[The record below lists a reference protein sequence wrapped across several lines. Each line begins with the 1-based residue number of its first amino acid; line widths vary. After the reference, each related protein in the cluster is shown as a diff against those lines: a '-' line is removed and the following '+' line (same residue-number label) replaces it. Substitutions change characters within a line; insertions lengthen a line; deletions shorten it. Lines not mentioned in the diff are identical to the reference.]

1 MTTEE
6 SKFESLLSE
15 ARILFEKGQFRSSL
29 ELCNQ
34 AYAIKPCPKL
44 LRKIERIK
52 PYVDSANK
60 EDDSDVENSPP
71 TPVREVARHLID
83 RAREAFKSGNLS
95 DALRFL
101 KESYECV
108 PCDKTAGKISKV
120 EEAIRMTELEQAAAG
135 DARPSSSKKEHNE
148 ADAESMLTKARV
160 LYEEGQ
166 LERCIRLLR
175 EIQLIAP
182 SDKIQRKIDR
192 IGAQL
197 SETNGYNQM
206 GSRADD
212 VVNVAEGLRLPRALY
227 EKLYEYQKDGVKWLW
242 DLHTRAPGGI
252 LADDMGLGK
261 TVQVIAFLSGLFISS
276 SKRLTALILMP
287 VSVLVTWE
295 AELKRWAPAL
305 RVVVFHDGNRSQRLR
320 SLSMIQRN
328 GGIVLTTYGMVA
340 AGAEDL
346 IVDFHANPQFMSA
359 KLSNLEGR
367 MAPEFVWDYLILD
380 EAHKIKNP
388 SAKTTKAVLSI
399 AAEHRVLLTGTAVQN
414 NLLELWSLYNCTHS
428 GRLLGRMQTFKN
440 EYEKPIKRAREK
452 DASRAERAHGQ
463 LMAQSLRRIIDP
475 YFLRRT
481 KEEILPS
488 GVDKK
493 ASVSPADPDIGLVT
507 PVEPMPKK
515 TELVLWIYL
524 REVQERSYRDFLEL
538 DQVKELLIGTTRRSP
553 LMELLILKK
562 LCDHPRLL
570 SPHQCASLN
579 LEVTSV
585 PDERYSKHSLPP
597 ASQLVQESGKLMFL
611 SLLMSSFLRE
621 KQPGSGTVPKTL
633 IFSQSIR
640 FLDMA
645 EKVILSINNRPETT
659 SQFRGHR
666 VLRLDGRL
674 TKVEERLDVIR
685 LFERD
690 PSYTVMLLTTQV
702 GGVGLT
708 LTAASRVIILDP
720 SWNPATDA
728 QAVDRAYRI
737 GQKSDVIVYRL
748 LTCGTVEEKI
758 YRRQIFKNSVI
769 RQTTTTGQNKA
780 DQDPYR
786 YFTNQDLRELFS
798 LGDPRI
804 STTQQQLAALHKE
817 AEKWS
822 DETIRPHLLYLTGQD
837 HKDTVFGLS
846 FHDLLFSRKEA
857 VQCEETTPGEHEFLH
872 NRLKAAEHAIAREC
886 VDVKDPSE
894 QVVSTKVPTKSRP
907 AYVAP
912 VQLPADGVFLI
923 PSKVDSKRPMLNRP
937 QLGNRYPSSDI
948 VKPPHVPDSVNLD
961 DAGTSQEVPVIVI
974 EDELTESLMEMS
986 ISGPPKNPREDVNCA
1001 PLVTRKAGSAG
1012 SPVSMTR
1019 TSSGV
1024 PHLVTGSEGA
1034 INRQM
1039 TPPNSL
1045 DQASRS
1051 VEKWAT
1057 SPTESNPSIRY
1068 TNDHSSSVKSHGADL
1083 NSSLGSHK
1091 PLNVNPPPTITCN
1104 SLANSSS
1111 SPLPLQKS
1119 FSNSALINAFQSTPI
1134 VSEKQQPPTTL
1145 LTPLARPTKFGRLHS
1160 PIIVTMPPANAVCK
1174 TAQSPEALLDLG
1186 GMDVIHMDI
1195 TLDVDEDELMR
1206 TVDMGS
1212 VHRILAKSGLTAGS
1226 TDDDVRDVQCPELLI
1241 IEDSR
1246 VYTSPGR
1253 SDPGDASHVNE
1264 TADDLE
1270 IIEDSVGE

>member
-15 ARILFEKGQFRSSL
+15 ARILFEKGRFRSSL

-60 EDDSDVENSPP
+60 EDDSDVENLPP

-83 RAREAFKSGNLS
+83 RAREAFRSGNLS

-101 KESYECV
+101 RESYECV

-120 EEAIRMTELEQAAAG
+120 EEAIRITELEQAAAG

-166 LERCIRLLR
+166 LEECVRLLR
-175 EIQLIAP
+175 EVQLIAP

-197 SETNGYNQM
+197 SDTNGYNQM

-295 AELKRWAPAL
+295 TELKRWAPAL
-305 RVVVFHDGNRSQRLR
+305 RVVVFHDGNRNQRLR

-346 IVDFHANPQFMSA
+346 IVDFHANPQFMST
-359 KLSNLEGR
+359 KLTNLEGR

-414 NLLELWSLYNCTHS
+414 NLIELWSLYNCTHS

-440 EYEKPIKRAREK
+440 EYEKPIRRAREK

-481 KEEILPS
+481 KDEILPS

-493 ASVSPADPDIGLVT
+493 ASVSPVNPDIGLVAS
-507 PVEPMPKK
+507 VEPMPKK

-585 PDERYSKHSLPP
+585 SDERYSKHSLPP
-597 ASQLVQESGKLMFL
+597 ASQLVHESGKLMFL

-621 KQPGSGTVPKTL
+621 KQPGSGTLPKTL

-645 EKVILSINNRPETT
+645 EKVILSINSRPENT
-659 SQFRGHR
+659 SQSRGHR

-780 DQDPYR
+780 DKDPYR

-804 STTQQQLAALHKE
+804 STTQQQLVALHKE

-857 VQCEETTPGEHEFLH
+857 VQHEETTPGEHEFLH
-872 NRLKAAEHAIAREC
+872 NRLRAAEHAIAREC

-894 QVVSTKVPTKSRP
+894 QIVTTKVHTKSRP

-937 QLGNRYPSSDI
+937 QLGNGHPSLDI
-948 VKPPHVPDSVNLD
+948 VKQPPVPDSLNLD
-961 DAGTSQEVPVIVI
+961 DAGTPQEASVIVI

-986 ISGPPKNPREDVNCA
+986 ISSPPKNPREDVNSA
-1001 PLVTRKAGSAG
+1001 PLVTRETDSAD
-1012 SPVSMTR
+1012 SSVSMTK

-1034 INRQM
+1034 TNRQM

-1045 DQASRS
+1045 DQANRS
-1051 VEKWAT
+1051 VEKWAI
-1057 SPTESNPSIRY
+1057 SPTGSDPSIRY
-1068 TNDHSSSVKSHGADL
+1068 TNNHSSSGNSCGADL
-1083 NSSLGSHK
+1083 NSSLGSHQPVK
-1091 PLNVNPPPTITCN
+1091 VNPPATTSN

-1119 FSNSALINAFQSTPI
+1119 FSNAALTNAFQSTPI
-1134 VSEKQQPPTTL
+1134 ISEKQQPTTIL
-1145 LTPLARPTKFGRLHS
+1145 LTPLARSTKFGRLHS
-1160 PIIVTMPPANAVCK
+1160 PTVVTMPPASAVCK
-1174 TAQSPEALLDLG
+1174 TAQSPEALPDLG

-1195 TLDVDEDELMR
+1195 TLEVDEDELTR
-1206 TVDMGS
+1206 TVDMRS
-1212 VHRILAKSGLTAGS
+1212 VHKVLWS
-1226 TDDDVRDVQCPELLI
+1226 
-1241 IEDSR
+1241 
-1246 VYTSPGR
+1246 
-1253 SDPGDASHVNE
+1253 
-1264 TADDLE
+1264 
-1270 IIEDSVGE
+1270 

>member
-15 ARILFEKGQFRSSL
+15 ARILFEKGQFRSAL

-34 AYAIKPCPKL
+34 AYEIKPCPKL

-83 RAREAFKSGNLS
+83 QAREAFRSGNLP

-108 PCDKTAGKISKV
+108 PCDKTAGKIRKV

-135 DARPSSSKKEHNE
+135 DTRPSSSKKEHNE

-166 LERCIRLLR
+166 LEECIRLLR
-175 EIQLIAP
+175 EVQLIAP

-212 VVNVAEGLRLPRALY
+212 VVNVAEGLRLPRAMY

-242 DLHTRAPGGI
+242 DLHTRAPGGV

-305 RVVVFHDGNRSQRLR
+305 RVVVFHDGNRNQRLR
-320 SLSMIQRN
+320 SLSMIQRS

-359 KLSNLEGR
+359 KPSNLEGR

-440 EYEKPIKRAREK
+440 EYEKPIRRAREK

-481 KEEILPS
+481 KDEILPS

-493 ASVSPADPDIGLVT
+493 SSVSTMNPDIGLVA

-515 TELVLWIYL
+515 TDLVLWIYL

-585 PDERYSKHSLPP
+585 PDERYSKQSLPP
-597 ASQLVQESGKLMFL
+597 ASQLVHESGKLMFL
-611 SLLMSSFLRE
+611 SLLMSSFLSE
-621 KQPGSGTVPKTL
+621 KQLGSETVPKTL

-645 EKVILSINNRPETT
+645 EKVILSINNRPENA
-659 SQFRGHR
+659 SQSRGHR

-857 VQCEETTPGEHEFLH
+857 VQYEETTPGEHEFLH

-894 QVVSTKVPTKSRP
+894 QVVSTKVHTKSRP
-907 AYVAP
+907 DYVAP
-912 VQLPADGVFLI
+912 IQLPADGVFLI
-923 PSKVDSKRPMLNRP
+923 PSKVDSRRPMLNRP
-937 QLGNRYPSSDI
+937 QLGYPSSDI
-948 VKPPHVPDSVNLD
+948 VKQPPVPNSLNLN
-961 DAGTSQEVPVIVI
+961 DAGTPQEASVIVI

-986 ISGPPKNPREDVNCA
+986 ISSPPKNPTEDVNSA
-1001 PLVTRKAGSAG
+1001 PLVTRKSNSAG
-1012 SPVSMTR
+1012 SSVNVTK

-1024 PHLVTGSEGA
+1024 PHLVTDSEGA
-1034 INRQM
+1034 TNRQT
-1039 TPPNSL
+1039 TPLNSL
-1045 DQASRS
+1045 DQVNRS
-1051 VEKWAT
+1051 VEEWAT
-1057 SPTESNPSIRY
+1057 SSTGSNPNIRY
-1068 TNDHSSSVKSHGADL
+1068 TNSHSSSVNSRGTGLISSHG
-1083 NSSLGSHK
+1083 SHQSVK
-1091 PLNVNPPPTITCN
+1091 VNPPPTITYN
-1104 SLANSSS
+1104 SLANSS
-1111 SPLPLQKS
+1111 SPLPLQKA

-1134 VSEKQQPPTTL
+1134 VSEKQQPTTIP

-1160 PIIVTMPPANAVCK
+1160 PTIVTMPPTSAVCK
-1174 TAQSPEALLDLG
+1174 TAQSPEAPPDLG
-1186 GMDVIHMDI
+1186 GVDVVQMDI

-1206 TVDMGS
+1206 TVDMRS
-1212 VHRILAKSGLTAGS
+1212 VHKILAKSGLAAGS
-1226 TDDDVRDVQCPELLI
+1226 TDDDVRDVQCPEPLI

-1246 VYTSPGR
+1246 VYTSPGT
-1253 SDPGDASHVNE
+1253 SNPGDASHVNE

-1270 IIEDSVGE
+1270 IIEDSVDE